1 MSVVL
6 SDVVAALRRRGF
18 AAELCADRAAVLAR
32 IRAAAAGAKT
42 FASGGSATI
51 RELGV
56 SDALTADGL
65 ATFPHGAPEGQ
76 SADLY
81 LLSANALLADGRI
94 VNIDGTCN
102 RVSASLYGPKRVVFV
117 VGRNKIVE
125 GGLDDAVRRIKEKAC
140 PPNARRLG
148 RRTPC
153 AVGGC
158 ADCSSPDRMCN
169 VTVVFDRKPTR
180 TDTLVLLVDDELGY

>member
-1 MSVVL
+1 MSVDL
-6 SDVVAALRRRGF
+6 SDVVSALRRRGF
-18 AAELCADRAAVLAR
+18 AAEYCADRAAALVR
-32 IRAAAAGAKT
+32 IREAAAGAKT
-42 FASGGSATI
+42 FASGGSATL

-56 SDALTADGL
+56 PEMLASEGL

-76 SADLY
+76 FADLY

-102 RVSASLYGPKRVVFV
+102 RVSASLYGPKRVVFAI
-117 VGRNKIVE
+117 GRNKIVE
-125 GGLDDAVRRIKEKAC
+125 GGLDDAVARIKEKAC

-153 AVGGC
+153 ATGRC

-180 TDTLVLLVDDELGY
+180 TDTLVLVIDDELGY